1 MRAER
6 NAEAKNILKSVTKD
20 INEKAYNML
29 SSATR
34 DLIVLGKNTKN
45 LLEDMEKKEPEMIIN
60 WPELI
65 HFAEQ
70 PIKEMGVNIYKKI
83 YLFINLMKCFLTNE
97 E

>member
-1 MRAER
+1 
-6 NAEAKNILKSVTKD
+6 
-20 INEKAYNML
+20 
-29 SSATR
+29 
-34 DLIVLGKNTKN
+34 
-45 LLEDMEKKEPEMIIN
+45 MEKKEPELIIN

-70 PIKEMGVNIYKKI
+70 PIKEMGANIYKKI